1 MFVYNLKAETRR
13 QNVTAP
19 DRSQERDSSFA
30 ILHISAD
37 DFKVTHVIDLGVTN
51 KF

>member
-13 QNVTAP
+13 QSITSP
-19 DRSQERDSSFA
+19 DLSWKRDSSFA
-30 ILHISAD
+30 ILQISAD
-37 DFKVTHVIDLGVTN
+37 DFKVTQVIDLGVTN